1 MKIIKETIA
10 NTSTHEYIYITPTI
24 PETVSREEEYIK
36 VNKTNGYKY
45 KMWSSGE
52 LETSLQKDCSTTAT
66 R

>member
-45 KMWSSGE
+45 KM
-52 LETSLQKDCSTTAT
+52 
-66 R
+66 